1 MKNNSRLV
9 FSNQLKKNTKLLYC
23 LEKNCQ
29 NDFTPSINKSTFE
42 IYEQIKDCNDQK
54 VPIILDNGCGTGS
67 SSLWLAAQNPN
78 AVVFGI
84 DRSVNFIKIN
94 KYENVVF
101 AQVEISQLWRLLW
114 EKKVQI
120 SKAFLFYPNPWPKS
134 KHLTRRWHAHPAFKY
149 LTDITNSLELR
160 TNWELYA
167 LEAQASLEFMTDNRT
182 SLSKFKPNHSISLHE
197 DKYMKSGHD
206 LFKLVSSKDF
216 SKLS

>member
-9 FSNQLKKNTKLLYC
+9 FSNQLRKNPKLLYC

-29 NDFTPSINKSTFE
+29 NDFVPFINKSTFK
-42 IYEQIKDCNDQK
+42 IYEQIKDCNDQE
-54 VPIILDNGCGTGS
+54 VPVILDNGCGTGS
-67 SSLWLAAQNPN
+67 SSQWLAAQNPN

-94 KYENVVF
+94 KYENIVF

-206 LFKLVSSKDF
+206 LFKLVSSKYF
-216 SKLS
+216 STQS